1 MTKKFKVIGLLLCLL
16 LLVSPLFAQG
26 GAESKDDGQLK
37 FGMTVLDIS
46 NPFFVELSQ
55 AAKAEVERLGGT
67 ITINDPKD
75 DVAKQ
80 IEALENFISAKVDAI
95 IVTAIDPV
103 AVMPTIKK
111 ARQQGIVVVAHTDKL
126 EEYDAWVAADEYTMG
141 YTLGEEAG
149 KWIRDNLNGF
159 AEIGILNYDIMPQVI
174 KRKQGIIEGIH
185 KYAPDAVVVGDALGG
200 TPQNGMSATEAF
212 LQANPNIK
220 VIASINDGGA
230 LGALQAVKAAN
241 KDTPDF
247 FVGGIDAT
255 QEALS
260 KIKAGEIYRATVDQA
275 PGIAGRKCVEL
286 AVKAINGESFEK
298 DYSQDLVIV
307 NSSNVDQFI
316 K

>member
-126 EEYDAWVAADEYTMG
+126 EEYDAWV
-141 YTLGEEAG
+141 AG